1 MTVGS
6 MPLLTTG
13 GKFIKDV
20 EAHHAVA
27 VYAPLEGGYE
37 GRYRRRLRAQGYE
50 SLSLSARGLGDL
62 SAYLMDV
69 HGVRP
74 PHLGKKSKESDAYVG
89 NVYYVPPIVGTQL
102 KNLPPKCKGLV
113 LWILEGFVLSSDE
126 LNYLQDLA
134 KSEPQLKIVIEMG
147 GERFFRWQPLAQ
159 TIAA

>member
-1 MTVGS
+1 

-20 EAHHAVA
+20 ENHNAVA

-37 GRYRRRLRAQGYE
+37 GRYLRRLRAKGYIA
-50 SLSLSARGLGDL
+50 LNLSARGLGDL
-62 SAYLMDV
+62 SAYLMNV

-102 KNLPPKCKGLV
+102 DNLPPKSKGLI
-113 LWILEGFVLSSDE
+113 LWIGEGYVLSSEE
-126 LNYLQDLA
+126 LNYLKDLA
-134 KSEPQLKIVIEMG
+134 QAEPRLKIVVELG
-147 GERFFRWQPLAQ
+147 GERYFRWQPLGQ
-159 TIAA
+159 SIVAA